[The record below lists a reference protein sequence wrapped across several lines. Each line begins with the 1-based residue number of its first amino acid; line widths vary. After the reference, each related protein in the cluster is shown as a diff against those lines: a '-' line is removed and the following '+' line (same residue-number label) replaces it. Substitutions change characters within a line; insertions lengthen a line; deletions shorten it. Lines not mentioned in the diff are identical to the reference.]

1 MGRRTL
7 KQSLFDSS
15 KFVHLKKILHILATP
30 RSEGT
35 PNLVLDWLSTGA
47 CQQEVFAIE
56 ASPADLT
63 ELLKSSANWYG
74 EADDGLL
81 KGWREFPR
89 ITARIRQVCAER
101 KPDLVICWP
110 TGLSAW
116 MTLGARLAGVPQV
129 LVHSGNPPTRGV
141 KADWITRYV
150 FWPLALMQAKVICCS
165 QYVRDEFLAI
175 PAIPKGMLH
184 AVHNCSRIKAI
195 QKRVRLAQAQMGE
208 RKRHQA
214 VMVAT
219 LENHKDH
226 ETLLMALPLVL
237 KVLPD
242 FRIDLVGD
250 GSLRGHLE
258 SRVQQLG
265 LKNVVSFLGTRQ
277 DVPEILARAELF
289 VFSTTPQEGL
299 GSVLLEALAAGLP
312 IVASDVPACRE
323 ILGQGKWGVLV
334 PPLDPDKLAQGMIQR
349 WRAPIWSEDWQIQ
362 CDEYL
367 DGFSPQRMLDRYL
380 SIADEP

>member
-1 MGRRTL
+1 M
-7 KQSLFDSS
+7 
-15 KFVHLKKILHILATP
+15 
-30 RSEGT
+30 
-35 PNLVLDWLSTGA
+35 LDWLSTGA

-63 ELLKSSANWYG
+63 ERLRSSAHWYG

-89 ITARIRQVCAER
+89 ITARIRQVCEER
-101 KPDLVICWP
+101 RPDLVICWP

-116 MTLGARLAGVPQV
+116 MTLGARLAGVKQV
-129 LVHSGNPPTRGV
+129 LVHSGNPPTRGF

-165 QYVRDEFLAI
+165 EYVRNEYLVI
-175 PAIPKGMLH
+175 PAIPKRMLH
-184 AVHNCSRIKAI
+184 AVHNCSRVKVI
-195 QKRVRLAQAQMGE
+195 QERVRLAQAQLAE
-208 RKRHQA
+208 RKRYQA

-226 ETLLMALPLVL
+226 ETLLMALPRVL

-250 GSLRGHLE
+250 GSLRRHLE

-265 LKNVVSFLGTRQ
+265 LNDVVTFLGTRL
-277 DVPEILARAELF
+277 DVPEILAQAELF

-334 PPLDPDKLAQGMIQR
+334 PPADPEKLAYGIIQR
-349 WRAPIWSEDWQIQ
+349 WSAPMWSEDWQTQ

-367 DGFSPQRMLDRYL
+367 DGFSPHRMLERYL
-380 SIADEP
+380 CIAEEP